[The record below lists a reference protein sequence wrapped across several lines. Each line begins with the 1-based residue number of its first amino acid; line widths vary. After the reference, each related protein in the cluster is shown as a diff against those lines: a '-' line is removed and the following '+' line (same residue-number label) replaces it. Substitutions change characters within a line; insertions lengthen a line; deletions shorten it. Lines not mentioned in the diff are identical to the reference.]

1 MFKKI
6 VMGSL
11 LLVLVGGLVLGVGGL
26 GVRPVSAAPEDKRG
40 VPGRPTDRSGNRLD
54 GWSLPVAEP
63 GTLDEAEVDALVE
76 AISDEY
82 KALATYQTVVD
93 TFGAVQPFT
102 RIIRAEQQHIAALER
117 LFVRYGVEIPANEW
131 YGRVPEFDSV
141 IEACQAGVEA
151 ELDNA
156 ALYDHLFAAVDEP
169 DIIQVFTRLQD
180 ASQYNHLPAFET
192 CSG

>member
-11 LLVLVGGLVLGVGGL
+11 LIALVGVLVLGVTNL
-26 GVRPVSAAPEDKRG
+26 TVRSVSAAPDERRG
-40 VPGRPTDRSGNRLD
+40 VRGQPTHRGGDRRSGA
-54 GWSLPVAEP
+54 SLPPAEP

-76 AISDEY
+76 AINDEY

-117 LFVRYGVEIPANEW
+117 LFVRYGVEIPANDW
-131 YGRVPEFDSV
+131 YGQVPEFESV
-141 IEACQAGVEA
+141 TEACQAGVEA
-151 ELDNA
+151 EIDNA
-156 ALYDHLFAAVDEP
+156 ALYDRLFAAVDEP
-169 DIIQVFTRLQD
+169 DIIQVFTRLRD